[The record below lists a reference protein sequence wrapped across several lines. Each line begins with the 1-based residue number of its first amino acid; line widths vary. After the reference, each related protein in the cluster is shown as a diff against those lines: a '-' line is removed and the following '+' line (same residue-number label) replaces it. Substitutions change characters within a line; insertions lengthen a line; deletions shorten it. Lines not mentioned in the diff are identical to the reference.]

1 MTIAT
6 GTAIRN
12 AMTPRQPFPELARI
26 GWAPK
31 VRDGAETVGA
41 RVAALPAIAGC
52 LAGGAGSL
60 WGAGCGGRVSRH
72 LVWQALQKK
81 RRVPFS
87 QAATVRLVWV
97 NCAEQPAQ
105 VNRKLAG
112 PRDICLGRTGVRVRF
127 ARNKIA
133 TMTMIATAAPRPA
146 INCHVICIG
155 VNALDA
161 REGALGQA
169 SCLMQLPRAVLRQL
183 RARPSARLRGWG
195 FHQR

>member
-12 AMTPRQPFPELARI
+12 AMTPRQPFPALARM

-31 VRDGAETVGA
+31 VRDGAEPVGA
-41 RVAALPAIAGC
+41 RVAAFPAIAAC

-60 WGAGCGGRVSRH
+60 GGAGCGGRVSRH

-87 QAATVRLVWV
+87 QAETVRLVWV
-97 NCAEQPAQ
+97 NCAEHPAQ

-112 PRDICLGRTGVRVRF
+112 PRDICLGRTGVRSGF
-127 ARNKIA
+127 ARNKAA

-155 VNALDA
+155 LTNEEISGA
-161 REGALGQA
+161 RHLHA
-169 SCLMQLPRAVLRQL
+169 SAGTAGWKRLPQGVQLAIL
-183 RARPSARLRGWG
+183 
-195 FHQR
+195 

>member
-1 MTIAT
+1 MTIAA
-6 GTAIRN
+6 GTAISS
-12 AMTPRQPFPELARI
+12 AVTPRQPFPALART

-31 VRDGAETVGA
+31 VRDGAEPVGA
-41 RVAALPAIAGC
+41 RVAALPAIAAC
-52 LAGGAGSL
+52 LAGGAGSRC
-60 WGAGCGGRVSRH
+60 GAGCGGRVSRH

-97 NCAEQPAQ
+97 NCAKHPAQ
-105 VNRKLAG
+105 VNRRLAG
-112 PRDICLGRTGVRVRF
+112 PRDICLGGTDVRLGL
-127 ARNKIA
+127 ARNKAA

-155 VNALDA
+155 MTNVDE
-161 REGALGQA
+161 REGVLGQA
-169 SCLMQLPRAVLRQL
+169 SGSMQLPRAALRQV
-183 RARPSARLRGWG
+183 RARPSARLQSWG